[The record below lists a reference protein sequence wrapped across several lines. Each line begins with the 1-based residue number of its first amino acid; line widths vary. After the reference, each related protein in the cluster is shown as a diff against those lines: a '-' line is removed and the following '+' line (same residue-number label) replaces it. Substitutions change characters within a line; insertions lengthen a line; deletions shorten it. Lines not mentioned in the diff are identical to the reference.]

1 MVRLSK
7 KYYQTR
13 CEEKEDELR
22 EARKVITEK
31 DQVIR
36 FLLEEPNPYRIKITS
51 ADWCWGTAPGSKSRL
66 EYIDGHGIYHNY
78 IRNCS
83 ASKLEVLSTDKD
95 TAVLKLET
103 VSLSTDKDTA
113 VLKLETVSNHY
124 TYWILNKANETTT
137 EISVET
143 LQKICDCEIASL
155 ISDEMRRLIK
165 HV

>member
-1 MVRLSK
+1 MVYLSK

-13 CEEKEDELR
+13 CKEKEDELR
-22 EARKVITEK
+22 EAQKVITGK

-51 ADWCWGTAPGSKSRL
+51 ADCCWGSTLGSKARL
-66 EYIDGHGIYHNY
+66 EYIDGHGVYHNH

-83 ASKLEVLSTDKD
+83 VSKLEVLSTEKD
-95 TAVLKLET
+95 TAILKLET
-103 VSLSTDKDTA
+103 TP
-113 VLKLETVSNHY
+113 NHY
-124 TYWILNKANETTT
+124 TYWILNKANETTV

-143 LQKICDCEIASL
+143 LHKICDCEVARL

-165 HV
+165 HG

>member
-1 MVRLSK
+1 MAYFSK

-13 CEEKEDELR
+13 CNEKEDELR
-22 EARKVITEK
+22 EAQKVITKK

-51 ADWCWGTAPGSKSRL
+51 ADWCWGTAPGSKTRL

-83 ASKLEVLSTDKD
+83 VSKLEVLSTDKD

-103 VSLSTDKDTA
+103 T
-113 VLKLETVSNHY
+113 SNHY
-124 TYWILNKANETTT
+124 TYWILNKADETTT
-137 EISVET
+137 EISMET
-143 LQKICDCEIASL
+143 LQKICDCEVASL

>member
-1 MVRLSK
+1 MVYLSK

-22 EARKVITEK
+22 EVRKVITEK

-51 ADWCWGTAPGSKSRL
+51 ADWCWGTAPGSKARL

-78 IRNCS
+78 IRNCP

-95 TAVLKLET
+95 TAI
-103 VSLSTDKDTA
+103 
-113 VLKLETVSNHY
+113 LKLETVSNHY

>member
-1 MVRLSK
+1 MVYLSK

-103 VSLSTDKDTA
+103 I
-113 VLKLETVSNHY
+113 SNHY